1 MIPIQRI
8 KVCVY
13 VRVTEFLLQL
23 QKKQHRHLKFW
34 LFIKNYYYS
43 SDRPQKDRMLSV
55 VESSVDVTRRVMNT
69 PSTNTWK
76 RVNRKWNKRLSK
88 KNKYGKYIWVLL
100 PWVNHSPPKH
110 NRWLHIHHHVGGFK
124 HIVNVVISTMRNN
137 KKFTIR
143 TTN

>member
-23 QKKQHRHLKFW
+23 QKKQHRHFEFW
-34 LFIKNYYYS
+34 LFIKNYYS

-69 PSTNTWK
+69 PYYNM
-76 RVNRKWNKRLSK
+76 
-88 KNKYGKYIWVLL
+88 KNI
-100 PWVNHSPPKH
+100 
-110 NRWLHIHHHVGGFK
+110 
-124 HIVNVVISTMRNN
+124 
-137 KKFTIR
+137 
-143 TTN
+143 

>member
-1 MIPIQRI
+1 MF
-8 KVCVY
+8 VY
-13 VRVTEFLLQL
+13 QNFSSNFKRNSSQTFFFDYLLT
-23 QKKQHRHLKFW
+23 
-34 LFIKNYYYS
+34 
-43 SDRPQKDRMLSV
+43 SDGPQKDRMLSV

-143 TTN
+143 TTNSLLFFIFNWVSMWN